1 MGNKPYV
8 LSVSRIVSWVEQRAV
23 GRATVLSSLL
33 RLEEELEKTVEVW
46 VVQMPT
52 SQHVVDIKHNE
63 AVKCPGLYWV
73 FLA

>member
-8 LSVSRIVSWVEQRAV
+8 LSVSRIVSWVEQQAV

-33 RLEEELEKTVEVW
+33 RLEELEKMVEVW

-52 SQHVVDIKHNE
+52 SQHVVDIKHNA
-63 AVKCPGLYWV
+63 AVKCPGLY
-73 FLA
+73 